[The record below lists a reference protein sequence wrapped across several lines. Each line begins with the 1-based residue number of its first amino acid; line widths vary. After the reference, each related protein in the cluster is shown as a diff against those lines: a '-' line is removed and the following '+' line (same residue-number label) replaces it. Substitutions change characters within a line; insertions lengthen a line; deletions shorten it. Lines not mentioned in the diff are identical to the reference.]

1 MTEATVSN
9 QGQVWRG
16 RCREGSSGGCSGVC
30 EAVACVLSAS
40 RSRGEAHGA
49 NSCHGETLT
58 PLNAQSGKHC
68 RAGHM
73 PVGESGW
80 GMGEEG
86 ERGDAADAVEKG
98 DSTPVKWLIKVQ
110 WSPMGGA
117 WWRKTAREIQNPLWQ
132 TEPRVGHKPEDSR
145 YFYLVYLGNQNSLH
159 ARNVTNR
166 CFYFPNQSREAC
178 NVFFLFF
185 FYCQQDNEWDE
196 IWTWCW
202 SPFTMHS
209 HPIIASLPF

>member
-110 WSPMGGA
+110 WSPIGGHGGERQREKFKTLFGKRSPVSA
-117 WWRKTAREIQNPLWQ
+117 TSLKTADTFIWCIYGTRDHCMHEMLLTDAFI
-132 TEPRVGHKPEDSR
+132 
-145 YFYLVYLGNQNSLH
+145 
-159 ARNVTNR
+159 
-166 CFYFPNQSREAC
+166 
-178 NVFFLFF
+178 FLTKA
-185 FYCQQDNEWDE
+185 ER
-196 IWTWCW
+196 
-202 SPFTMHS
+202 HV
-209 HPIIASLPF
+209 